1 MSYQSHKNATVYF
14 LISISLISFDI
25 LRISNPVTIVTTIIT
40 IPAIDKYNSMLIFP
54 PPFLLL
60 FFLFTLAYLF
70 FISLCQIFFVPNFFL
85 RISFCMLFVSIFS
98 MLNFLR
104 ICTDTQKTAGKNFYW
119 LSGLAIFYSFF

>member
-40 IPAIDKYNSMLIFP
+40 IPAIDKYNSMLIFSP
-54 PPFLLL
+54 PTIIFSFHSCLSFLY
-60 FFLFTLAYLF
+60 FIMPNFLR
-70 FISLCQIFFVPNFFL
+70 SKFFL